1 MPLKRTI
8 GNRRM
13 RCALLATYV
22 ASCLLGAPTLGWAQS
37 ATVQGAGGQCLGTAS
52 PQVRALLAQ
61 FPGGGPGLRAA
72 VAQIVEANALLA
84 DEFVY
89 VALKAKPAQKEAIG
103 MGLADAANYFAK
115 CGLDRCRGA
124 ESRIRT
130 AMVCADPGTRV
141 GFVLGSAP
149 TLVQGIPGFNNAGAT
164 TNGCSHVI
172 SPSGP
177 GGSSC

>member
-1 MPLKRTI
+1 MPSMRTT

-22 ASCLLGAPTLGWAQS
+22 ASCLLGAPTLGWVLSATAQS
-37 ATVQGAGGQCLGTAS
+37 AGGQFLGTAS
-52 PQVRALLAQ
+52 PQIKALLAQ

-72 VAQIVEANALLA
+72 VAQLVEANALLA
-84 DEFVY
+84 DELVY

-115 CGLDRCRGA
+115 CGQRCRGA
-124 ESRIRT
+124 ESHIRA
-130 AMVCADPGTRV
+130 AMVYADPGTRV

-149 TLVQGIPGFNNAGAT
+149 TLVQGIPGFNNAGAS

-177 GGSSC
+177 GGASC